1 MSEKINL
8 LDDFYGFYDISDFK
22 NSIKVLKKMELTAKN
37 TAWIYAKCAECYYE
51 LRKYKIAVDYCRKS
65 LEIQDKY
72 PLALWTLG
80 NSLYYLKKYNES
92 VEIFSK
98 ILNMTGFEIGKIE
111 TRLGIL
117 WARSLRMDSYL
128 KTADNLY
135 MLCKDDEAKEALL
148 HFNLIR
154 KKGVKSCLPP
164 NHIKAM
170 RQKINSL

>member
-1 MSEKINL
+1 MLKQSTIL
-8 LDDFYGFYDISDFK
+8 ASFYDSFEISNYNK
-22 NSIKVLKKMELTAKN
+22 PIKFLIKMDDTEKD
-37 TAWIYAKCAECYYE
+37 AWYYSKMAECYYE

-98 ILNMTGFEIGKIE
+98 ILNMTEFEIGKIE

-128 KTADNLY
+128 RTADNLY

-154 KKGVKSCLPP
+154 KKGVKSCLHP
-164 NHIKAM
+164 NQIKAM